1 MKRDFN
7 WRDYDEYQKWLEEVL
22 NTLDETIQEQKKKN
36 ENQADMLQKIFN
48 IVYSDDTYEKQVK
61 QVRDILLGRSDE

>member
-1 MKRDFN
+1 MKKEFN
-7 WRDYDEYQKWLEEVL
+7 WRDYDEYQEWLERIL
-22 NTLDETIQEQKKKN
+22 NTLDETIKEQKERN

-61 QVRDILLGRSDE
+61 QVRDILMGK

>member
-1 MKRDFN
+1 MKRDFC

-22 NTLDETIQEQKKKN
+22 NTLDEAVQEQKKKN
-36 ENQADMLQKIFN
+36 ETQADMLQKIFN